1 MLRREQMHHGQEVM
15 NPRRNPRNP
24 TSPTPVTCTIEKGIP
39 CGMPFSIIQ
48 AKRRKQDLKASVPR
62 MKRERNPKVKTP
74 WDGVVKER
82 ADAPRSGG
90 DEPKAKSA
98 ESDITDACYLHHR
111 KKVSQIGI
119 PFSILQAKC
128 RKQDLKATNY
138 NPSLHRKIGIY
149 IHPIDMYNKTMI

>member
-1 MLRREQMHHGQEVM
+1 
-15 NPRRNPRNP
+15 
-24 TSPTPVTCTIEKGIP
+24 
-39 CGMPFSIIQ
+39 
-48 AKRRKQDLKASVPR
+48 

-111 KKVSQIGI
+111 KRYPMWDAFFYYTS
-119 PFSILQAKC
+119 
-128 RKQDLKATNY
+128 KAQETG
-138 NPSLHRKIGIY
+138 LEGECAE
-149 IHPIDMYNKTMI
+149 DEA